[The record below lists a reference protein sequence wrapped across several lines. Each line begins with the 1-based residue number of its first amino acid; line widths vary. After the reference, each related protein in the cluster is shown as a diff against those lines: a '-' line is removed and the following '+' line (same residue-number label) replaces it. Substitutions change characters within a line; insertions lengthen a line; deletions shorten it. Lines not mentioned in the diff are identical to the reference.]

1 VNWFGGE
8 NCDTVI
14 QLVRFRPLTKMA
26 EPVAEATEAQPDKH
40 TPLPEAAKA
49 VFQQAR
55 REEIKGDVEAALELY
70 TTALEQGWV

>member
-1 VNWFGGE
+1 
-8 NCDTVI
+8 
-14 QLVRFRPLTKMA
+14 MA